1 MAAIIKFALRREK
14 KWSKLLLKI
23 GHFVFSRAELSI
35 YDNTW
40 CVCVYFIIFLHHSFL
55 KKKNSATKFLHVK
68 LICNSIF
75 FLSEKKKIRSIFL
88 VKINSHEF
96 SLDFILRFSTSC
108 RKKERLLNQRIL
120 QTWILKKNCY
130 KNFIIIFEIEIKLYG
145 F

>member
-35 YDNTW
+35 YNNTW
-40 CVCVYFIIFLHHSFL
+40 CVCVYFIFFLHHSFL

-75 FLSEKKKIRSIFL
+75 FLSEKKIRSIFL